1 MPELPEVETVKE
13 TLRHQILGLTITNVD
28 IYYEKMMSK
37 AVAERLIGQ
46 TILEMSRKG
55 KYIIF
60 HLTDVDLISHLRMEG
75 KYFIKTNE
83 IVLKH
88 EHIVF
93 TLSNGQSL
101 RYHDTRK
108 FGTFDL
114 KEKHETYHT
123 LPLSKLGEEP
133 FDLTPKAFYQ
143 KLKKTT
149 RPIKSVLLDQTVI
162 SGIGN
167 IYADEILFASH
178 VHPERPSNKVT
189 LKEATWMIERGR
201 GILQSA
207 IEAGGTTIRSYV
219 SSLGVTGRFQLTLM
233 VHQRLD
239 EHCYICG
246 ELISKKVIGG
256 RSSFYCQY
264 CQKR

>member
-13 TLRHQILGLTITNVD
+13 TLKHQILGLTITGVD
-28 IYYEKMMSK
+28 VYYEKMMSN
-37 AVAERLIGQ
+37 AVRNQLIGQ
-46 TILEMSRKG
+46 TINDLTRKG

-60 HLTDVDLISHLRMEG
+60 DLTDVDLISHLRMEG
-75 KYFIKTNE
+75 RYFIKTNE
-83 IVLKH
+83 PVLKH

-93 TLSNGQSL
+93 SLSNGQTL

-114 KEKHETYHT
+114 REKKDTYTT
-123 LPLSKLGEEP
+123 LPLNKLGEEP
-133 FDLTPKAFYQ
+133 FDLSPKAFYFR
-143 KLKKTT
+143 LKKTT

-178 VHPERPSNKVT
+178 VHPARSANKVT

-201 GILQSA
+201 GILESA

-233 VHQRLD
+233 VHQRLN

-246 ELISKKVIGG
+246 ELISKMVIGG
-256 RSSFYCQY
+256 RSSFYCEN